1 MDNQNAFEVENLS
14 ASVSRNELDVH
25 TGYKRLGNVVIEEK
39 CSITFTLSQLL
50 FRSLPSDILR
60 ARLAARKYCDIE
72 WQNVI
77 FLDNVGQ
84 VFGRYFEYGD
94 EQVFN
99 IELISTHLE
108 ERNIVAS

>member
-1 MDNQNAFEVENLS
+1 M
-14 ASVSRNELDVH
+14 
-25 TGYKRLGNVVIEEK
+25 
-39 CSITFTLSQLL
+39 
-50 FRSLPSDILR
+50 
-60 ARLAARKYCDIE
+60 
-72 WQNVI
+72 I

-94 EQVFN
+94 EQVFD